1 MYITTCLPV
10 FFRNVLTTCIYSK
23 KNGIPGNINVSTH
36 VSHMVGGCLGGSTH
50 AEVFQVD
57 IHIGHVW
64 FSRVQTCARC
74 SSMYC

>member
-1 MYITTCLPV
+1 M
-10 FFRNVLTTCIYSK
+10 LTTCIYSK

-57 IHIGHVW
+57 IHIGHV
-64 FSRVQTCARC
+64 
-74 SSMYC
+74 